1 MSRSNKGIVLALAL
15 VVASV
20 FAASAL
26 AGGNGTLCK
35 VYCKKGTSVVKQVNV
50 KQVNSAQGVE
60 AASASG
66 GQLPFT
72 GLDLGFVALAGV
84 LLIVAGFGLQ
94 RATRKSPEPPTE

>member
-15 VVASV
+15 VVASM

-35 VYCKKGTSVVKQVNV
+35 VYCKKGTSVQKQVV
-50 KQVNSAQGVE
+50 QG
-60 AASASG
+60 ADKPPSSSGG

-72 GLDLGFVALAGV
+72 GLDLGLIALAGV
-84 LLIVAGFGLQ
+84 ALVFAGFGLQ
-94 RATRKSPEPPTE
+94 RVTRKPPEPPAE

>member
-1 MSRSNKGIVLALAL
+1 MTLALAA
-15 VVASV
+15 ASV

-26 AGGNGTLCK
+26 AAGSNGTMCK
-35 VYCKKGTSVVKQVNV
+35 VYCKKGTSVVKQVDTA
-50 KQVNSAQGVE
+50 QVD

-94 RATRKSPEPPTE
+94 RATRKSPKPPTE

>member
-1 MSRSNKGIVLALAL
+1 LALAL
-15 VVASV
+15 VAAAV

-35 VYCKKGTSVVKQVNV
+35 VYCKKGTSVQKQVGGNTFTPPAGSV
-50 KQVNSAQGVE
+50 AGD
-60 AASASG
+60 SASG

-84 LLIVAGFGLQ
+84 VLVLAGFGLH
-94 RATRKSPEPPTE
+94 RVTRKPSEPPTA